1 MPQDTV
7 SHGRVTPPLRIA
19 ALIKQV
25 PRAET
30 MELLPDGRLKR
41 EGRELEMNA
50 YCRRAVAKAVELA
63 GETGGECVV
72 FTLGPPSAQD
82 SLREAVDCGADRGVH
97 VTDPAFAGSD
107 TLATARALAAALQR
121 EGPFD
126 LILAGRN
133 SVDADTGQVGP
144 QLAQLLDLP
153 FASGVRALTLD
164 GLECTMVLE
173 HDDGGA
179 EAEAALPAV
188 LSVAERL
195 CAPAKAPPE
204 RRAAVD
210 GARIVRLNATDLG
223 AGPWGQAGSP
233 TTVGEVRAVK
243 VARTPRKLDGTAV
256 EQARRAA
263 DILRERGALK
273 RGAALS
279 ARRVPPPVARARAK
293 PVVVLAEQG
302 RDELTRE
309 LVGAAA
315 ELGREIGARVVVVAD
330 RLIDEDAVGAWGGDE
345 ILIFEKLELEE
356 DFARAVGDWAR
367 RVRPWG
373 VLAPSTAW
381 GREVAG
387 RMAAILGA
395 GLTGDAVELGVEDGR
410 LLAWKPAFG
419 GSVVAAIRATSDIQM
434 VTVRPGALAAPQPR
448 AAVRPDVT
456 RLFIDAR
463 RRVQVRRRWRDD
475 DVDRLAKADVVIGI
489 GQGVAR
495 EDYEPLLMPLAARVG
510 AEIAATRKVTD
521 KAWQPRARQLG
532 ITGRSIAPRL
542 YIAVGTS
549 GKFNHMSGVRNADTV
564 VAINPDPDAPVFA
577 VSDIGIVADWR
588 EALPALV
595 EAIEGELATGGGVG
609 VAETA

>member
-1 MPQDTV
+1 MHQDN
-7 SHGRVTPPLRIA
+7 SPPSPLRIA

-30 MELLPDGRLKR
+30 MELLPDGRLNR
-41 EGRELEMNA
+41 ADQELELNA
-50 YCRRAVAKAVELA
+50 YCRRAVAKGVELA
-63 GETGGECVV
+63 GESGGECVV
-72 FTLGPPSAQD
+72 FTLGPASAED
-82 SLREAVDCGADRGVH
+82 SLREAIACGADRGVH
-97 VTDPAFAGSD
+97 ITDPAFAGSD
-107 TLATARALAAALQR
+107 TLATARALAAALRR

-126 LILAGRN
+126 LILVGRN

-144 QLAQLLDLP
+144 QLAQLLDRP
-153 FASGVRALTLD
+153 FATGVRDLSVAGRD
-164 GLECTMVLE
+164 CTMALE
-173 HDDGGA
+173 HDDGGV
-179 EAEAALPAV
+179 EADVALPAL

-210 GARIVRLNATDLG
+210 GARITRLGAADLG

-233 TTVGEVRAVK
+233 TTVGEVRAQT
-243 VARTPRKLDGTAV
+243 VARAGRRLAGTPD
-256 EQARRAA
+256 EQAEAA
-263 DILRERGALK
+263 ARLLREQGVLEADDNDK
-273 RGAALS
+273 AG
-279 ARRVPPPVARARAK
+279 ARRVPPPLERANAK
-293 PVVVLAEQG
+293 PVVVLAEDG
-302 RDELTRE
+302 RDDLTRE

-315 ELGREIGARVVVVAD
+315 TLAQGIGARVVVIAEQVT
-330 RLIDEDAVGAWGGDE
+330 DEDEIGRWGGDE
-345 ILIFEKLELEE
+345 ILLFEKLDLEE
-356 DFARAVGDWAR
+356 DFASAVGDWAR

-387 RMAAILGA
+387 RMAAILEA
-395 GLTGDAVELGVEDGR
+395 GLTGDAVDLEVEGDR

-434 VTVRPGALAAPQPR
+434 VTVRPGALAAPEPR
-448 AAVRPDVT
+448 ESGRPDVT
-456 RLFIDAR
+456 RLFVDGR
-463 RRVQVRRRWRDD
+463 DRVRVRRRWRDD
-475 DVDRLAKADVVIGI
+475 DVDRLAKAEVVIGI

-495 EDYEPLLMPLAARVG
+495 EDYEPLLLPLAERIG

-521 KAWQPRARQLG
+521 KGWQPRARQVG

-542 YIAVGTS
+542 YIAVGAS
-549 GKFNHMSGVRNADTV
+549 GKFNHMVGVRNAGVV
-564 VAINPDPDAPVFA
+564 VAINPDEHAPVFD

-595 EAIEGELATGGGVG
+595 AAIEAAREGTGGR
-609 VAETA
+609 VAENA

>member
-30 MELLPDGRLKR
+30 MELLPDGRLR
-41 EGRELEMNA
+41 RDNQELEMNA
-50 YCRRAVAKAVELA
+50 YCRRAVAKGVELA
-63 GETGGECVV
+63 AETGGECVV
-72 FTLGPPSAQD
+72 FTLGPESAED
-82 SLREAVDCGADRGVH
+82 SLREAIACGADRGVH

-126 LILAGRN
+126 LVLVGRN

-144 QLAQLLDLP
+144 QLAELLDLP
-153 FASGVRALTLD
+153 FASGVRELTVAD
-164 GLECTMVLE
+164 RQCTMTME

-179 EAEAALPAV
+179 EAEVTMPAL

-195 CAPAKAPPE
+195 CAPAKATAE

-210 GARIVRLNATDLG
+210 GARIVRLSATDLG

-233 TTVGEVRAVK
+233 TQVGEIRAL
-243 VARTPRKLDGTAV
+243 AGTRRPRRLDGPVA

-263 DILRERGALK
+263 AILRDRGVFDAE
-273 RGAALS
+273 A
-279 ARRVPPPVARARAK
+279 VPSVRPVPQPVARATAR
-293 PVVVLAEQG
+293 PVVVLAEEG
-302 RDELTRE
+302 RDELVRE

-315 ELGREIGARVVVVAD
+315 ELGHEIGARVVVVANWP
-330 RLIDEDAVGAWGGDE
+330 IDEQAIGSWGGDE
-345 ILIFEKLELEE
+345 ILIFEKLIHEE
-356 DFARAVGDWAR
+356 DLARAVGDWAG

-373 VLAPSTAW
+373 VLVPSTAW

-410 LLAWKPAFG
+410 LVAWKSAFG
-419 GSVVAAIRATSDIQM
+419 GSVVVAVRARSDTQM
-434 VTVRPGALAAPQPR
+434 VTVRPGALAMLKPR
-448 AAVRPDVT
+448 AVARPDVT
-456 RLFIDAR
+456 RLFVEGR
-463 RRVQVRRRWRDD
+463 GRVRVSRRWRDD
-475 DVDRLAKADVVIGI
+475 DVERLAKAGIVIGV
-489 GQGVAR
+489 GQGVAK
-495 EDYEPLLMPLAARVG
+495 DDHGPLLMPLAKRIG

-521 KAWQPRARQLG
+521 KGWLPRARQLG

-542 YIAVGTS
+542 YIAIGTS
-549 GKFNHMSGVRNADTV
+549 GKFNHMSGVRNAGTV
-564 VAINPDPDAPVFA
+564 VAINPDPDAPVHDA
-577 VSDIGIVADWR
+577 SDVSIVADWR
-588 EALPALV
+588 EALPAL
-595 EAIEGELATGGGVG
+595 GR
-609 VAETA
+609 